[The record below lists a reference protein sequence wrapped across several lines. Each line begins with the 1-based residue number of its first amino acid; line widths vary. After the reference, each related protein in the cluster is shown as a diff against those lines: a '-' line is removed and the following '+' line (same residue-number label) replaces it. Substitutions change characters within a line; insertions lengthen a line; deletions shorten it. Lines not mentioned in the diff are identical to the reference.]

1 VQTEG
6 KVDYQTGLTL
16 AVTAITDLGKG
27 RIREGVG
34 NAVFTVKFTCLV
46 MKPIKGEVVDAVVTH
61 CNPVGSAAG
70 YNETVSSCS
79 LCVAAADQSD
89 RLVELTGRP
98 LDQQ

>member
-1 VQTEG
+1 MQTEG

-61 CNPVGSAAG
+61 CNPVSSTSLAAL
-70 YNETVSSCS
+70 YCK
-79 LCVAAADQSD
+79 
-89 RLVELTGRP
+89 P
-98 LDQQ
+98 I